1 MAKKIRGWFARLVL
15 GDYAR
20 VLDHARE
27 MVDRSYVDTAIRK
40 SDIFHKGEH
49 EALRAEIEKVKQ
61 QINVT
66 SAEVR
71 AAERAIGVN

>member
-1 MAKKIRGWFARLVL
+1 MAKRVRGWFARLVL

-27 MVDRSYVDTAIRK
+27 TVDRAYVDTAIRE
-40 SDIFHKGEH
+40 SNIIHDNEH
-49 EALRAEIEKVKQ
+49 EALRMEIEKVQQ

-66 SAEVR
+66 AAEVR
-71 AAERAIGVN
+71 AAERAIGVT